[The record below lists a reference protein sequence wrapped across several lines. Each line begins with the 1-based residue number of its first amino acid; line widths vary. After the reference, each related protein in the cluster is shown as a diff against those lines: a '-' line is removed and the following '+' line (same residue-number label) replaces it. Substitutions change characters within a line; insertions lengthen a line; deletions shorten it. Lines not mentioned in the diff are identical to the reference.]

1 MEKQDAASD
10 SKAKGWFSARRQRG
24 KEKEKKARALESS
37 TLRIVTFAITL
48 AAMGLALSF
57 MPLFPQPLPLLLAV
71 LVAFV
76 TFKTPRFGM
85 PIGSALV
92 GVGLIFHLSELNF
105 ISMLGDPAVRVA
117 AIVAL
122 MAIFVILPFR
132 FHRCK
137 NAIAINLGIISAM
150 LLFFEPT
157 YFLAV
162 PLILASAVFFNKSA
176 SLSIIYYV
184 LISVPLQI
192 LQYFKSILLIVRPDW
207 WVAPG
212 SSPPVYVPLNSIFMD
227 LQTSMAQFRL
237 YDTSKVV
244 YTIFVQ
250 VTSTPEVVGRSI
262 RDALK
267 QYIDS
272 FPGIFLFLVIVVG
285 IILALIF
292 FANMFVKEVSLP
304 YADRLLSPFIA
315 VISTALFF
323 VLLNTLHGPLA
334 FNAEIDAVTIVL
346 ATLATA
352 LFTVPLSLINYSPK
366 KTATADMIIS
376 KAEELKVKLHT
387 FESQLNTVKAS
398 IPVVVSSPEGKMLIL
413 KDIVNDVL
421 GKVTSGFYEIAD
433 LDKVYEELDKKVS
446 VEIDDLTIE
455 LNQILEEFQIYVNGE
470 YSNWLG
476 KLKEV
481 GLDLKYELKVDYQK
495 EMLLEERINSIKA
508 VLEDGR
514 KVTNDIIDVVEPIYV
529 VIRSLYGQSLA
540 EECQVVSFAK
550 EQLEKQAP
558 WMAIGGLYSALVN
571 WRRQYSEEVSKS
583 IEYLHSS
590 LTPIVDLNTKS
601 ETLAP
606 LLGDKLPQIIGDAKK
621 AQTIKLA
628 SEKKEL
634 NVLNLITLRYLMDI
648 FLDVSRDVLSI
659 FYEELKLEEQSIENL
674 LPTQDYLWEKNSTLR
689 ERLTTAMEV
698 LFNPKLE
705 INQIMENLPK
715 YLSYIDESVQT
726 LTLYNE
732 RKEFLLNY
740 PMAETA
746 ILNQLKIKK
755 KLTSKDLPFEPKYA
769 REYLH
774 LFYLQR
780 FNDYAFDKENAW
792 LTRKD

>member
-1 MEKQDAASD
+1 LAS
-10 SKAKGWFSARRQRG
+10 
-24 KEKEKKARALESS
+24 
-37 TLRIVTFAITL
+37 
-48 AAMGLALSF
+48 MGLALSF

-92 GVGLIFHLSELNF
+92 GVGLIFHLAELNF
-105 ISMLGDPAVRVA
+105 ISMLGDPAVRVGV
-117 AIVAL
+117 IVAL

-176 SLSIIYYV
+176 GLSIIYYA

-212 SSPPVYVPLNSIFMD
+212 SSPPVYIPLNSIFVD

-250 VTSTPEVVGRSI
+250 ITSTPEVVGRSI

-304 YADRLLSPFIA
+304 YADRLLSPAIA

-323 VLLNTLHGPLA
+323 VLLNALHGPLA
-334 FNAEIDAVTIVL
+334 FNAEIDAGTILL

-366 KTATADMIIS
+366 KTATADMLIA
-376 KAEELKVKLHT
+376 KAEELKAKLQA
-387 FESQLNTVKAS
+387 FEGQLNTVKDS

-413 KDIVNDVL
+413 KDKVNDVL

-433 LDKVYEELDKKVS
+433 LDKAYEELDKKVS

-455 LNQILEEFQIYVNGE
+455 LNQILAEFQIYVNGE

-481 GLDLKYELKVDYQK
+481 GLDLKYEFKVDYQK

-514 KVTNDIIDVVEPIYV
+514 KVTNDIIDVVEPIYII
-529 VIRSLYGQSLA
+529 IRSLYDQSLA
-540 EECQVVSFAK
+540 EECKVVSFAK

-583 IEYLHSS
+583 IDYLHSS
-590 LTPIVDLNTKS
+590 LTPIVDLNAKS
-601 ETLAP
+601 EALAP
-606 LLGDKLPQIIGDAKK
+606 ILGDRLPQIIGDAKK

-634 NVLNLITLRYLMDI
+634 NVLNIITLRDLLDT
-648 FLDVSRDVLSI
+648 FLDVSKDVLSV
-659 FYEELKLEEQSIENL
+659 FYEELKLKEQSIENL

-705 INQIMENLPK
+705 INQVMENLPQ

-726 LTLYNE
+726 LTLYND

-755 KLTSKDLPFEPKYA
+755 KLTLKDLPFEAKIA
-769 REYLH
+769 QEYLH

-780 FNDYAFDKENAW
+780 FNDYTFDKENAW

>member
-1 MEKQDAASD
+1 
-10 SKAKGWFSARRQRG
+10 
-24 KEKEKKARALESS
+24 
-37 TLRIVTFAITL
+37 
-48 AAMGLALSF
+48 
-57 MPLFPQPLPLLLAV
+57 
-71 LVAFV
+71 
-76 TFKTPRFGM
+76 
-85 PIGSALV
+85 
-92 GVGLIFHLSELNF
+92 
-105 ISMLGDPAVRVA
+105 
-117 AIVAL
+117 
-122 MAIFVILPFR
+122 
-132 FHRCK
+132 
-137 NAIAINLGIISAM
+137 
-150 LLFFEPT
+150 
-157 YFLAV
+157 
-162 PLILASAVFFNKSA
+162 
-176 SLSIIYYV
+176 
-184 LISVPLQI
+184 
-192 LQYFKSILLIVRPDW
+192 
-207 WVAPG
+207 
-212 SSPPVYVPLNSIFMD
+212 
-227 LQTSMAQFRL
+227 
-237 YDTSKVV
+237 
-244 YTIFVQ
+244 
-250 VTSTPEVVGRSI
+250 
-262 RDALK
+262 
-267 QYIDS
+267 
-272 FPGIFLFLVIVVG
+272 
-285 IILALIF
+285 
-292 FANMFVKEVSLP
+292 
-304 YADRLLSPFIA
+304 
-315 VISTALFF
+315 
-323 VLLNTLHGPLA
+323 
-334 FNAEIDAVTIVL
+334 
-346 ATLATA
+346 
-352 LFTVPLSLINYSPK
+352 
-366 KTATADMIIS
+366 
-376 KAEELKVKLHT
+376 
-387 FESQLNTVKAS
+387 
-398 IPVVVSSPEGKMLIL
+398 MLIL

-421 GKVTSGFYEIAD
+421 GKVTSRFYEIAD

-455 LNQILEEFQIYVNGE
+455 LNQILAEFQIYVNGE

-481 GLDLKYELKVDYQK
+481 GLDLKYELKVEYQK